1 MSNLF
6 TQEQYEHAESMG
18 ISRRAVRN
26 RLYRGWPH
34 EDCWK
39 KPLQKTIACRKFD
52 KYPQE
57 MLELAKKRGISEQL
71 VRVRVNDGM
80 DIKKACT
87 IPPLWSSKHRTWGGI
102 RVPTKAIEH
111 GYSIGLTYLCMYQRI
126 KVYGYAWEDA
136 CYNVSLDGIKSLEE
150 L

>member
-6 TQEQYEHAESMG
+6 TQEQYEHAESLG
-18 ISRRAVRN
+18 VSRRTVRN
-26 RLYRGWPH
+26 RLYRGWSH

-39 KPLQKTIACRKFD
+39 KPLQKSIACRKYD

-57 MLELAKKRGISEQL
+57 MLERARKRGISEQL
-71 VRVRVNDGM
+71 VRCRVNDGM

-87 IPPLWSSKHRTWGGI
+87 MPPVWSSKHRTWGGI

-126 KVYGYAWEDA
+126 AVYGYAWEDA
-136 CYNVSLDGIKSLEE
+136 CYNISLDGIKSLEE

>member
-1 MSNLF
+1 MSKLF

-18 ISRRAVRN
+18 VSRHTVRG
-26 RLYRGWPH
+26 RLRQGWSH

-39 KPLQKTIACRKFD
+39 KPLQKTVACRNYD

-57 MLELAKKRGISEQL
+57 MLELAKKRGIPKQL
-71 VRVRVNDGM
+71 VRARVNKGM

-87 IPPLWSSKHRTWGGI
+87 MPPLWTSKYRTWGGI
-102 RVPTKAIEH
+102 RVPTEAIEH
-111 GYSIGLTYLCMYQRI
+111 GYSIGLTYECMLQRI
-126 KVYGYAWEDA
+126 VHYGYAYEDA
-136 CYNVSLDGIKSLEE
+136 CYNISLDGIKSLEE